1 MPKRRRGERREFN
14 YTYTLPLRW
23 NQEINGS
30 VVVIPLPHDKC
41 DLPCHVIVPKC
52 TAERSAF
59 GKRHNDLG
67 DNSDC
72 KGDAL
77 SLCAWCM
84 LLLRKERKIERIGD
98 WGRKREKKS
107 CLLIL
112 LETVPLASS
121 DKNGWFLLRAL
132 ASYLPSHISLLTE
145 EGHLCTSRRM
155 GEPHCSYFE
164 SGGWIRGWEW
174 SCGFKGEGKNQR

>member
-98 WGRKREKKS
+98 WGRKRERKKLFIDTAGNCPPGQLWQKWMIFIKS
-107 CLLIL
+107 LGFVSSISYISPNRGRPSLYQSQNGRATLLL
-112 LETVPLASS
+112 
-121 DKNGWFLLRAL
+121 F
-132 ASYLPSHISLLTE
+132 
-145 EGHLCTSRRM
+145 
-155 GEPHCSYFE
+155 
-164 SGGWIRGWEW
+164 WEW
-174 SCGFKGEGKNQR
+174 RVD

>member
-1 MPKRRRGERREFN
+1 MPKRRRGERREFI

-98 WGRKREKKS
+98 WGRKREKKKLFIDTAGNCPPGQLWQKWMIFIKS
-107 CLLIL
+107 LGFVSSISYISPNRGRPSLYQSQNGRATLLL
-112 LETVPLASS
+112 
-121 DKNGWFLLRAL
+121 F
-132 ASYLPSHISLLTE
+132 
-145 EGHLCTSRRM
+145 
-155 GEPHCSYFE
+155 
-164 SGGWIRGWEW
+164 WEW
-174 SCGFKGEGKNQR
+174 RVD